1 MKKLN
6 CVIVDD
12 EPRNVKLLSYYI
24 KKYCQE
30 LEVYAEFSRRSLAEA
45 YFEDNT
51 TDVLFLDIVLDDGS
65 GFDLL
70 DNIDHSYVHVYGS

>member
-12 EPRNVKLLSYYI
+12 EPRNVELLYYYI
-24 KKYCQE
+24 KKYCPE
-30 LEVYAEFSRRSLAEA
+30 LEVDAEFSRRSLAEA

-51 TDVLFLDIVLDDGS
+51 TDVLFWT
-65 GFDLL
+65 
-70 DNIDHSYVHVYGS
+70 SYWTTAVVSICWTT

>member
-12 EPRNVKLLSYYI
+12 EPRNVELLSYYI
-24 KKYCQE
+24 RKYFPE
-30 LEVYAEFSRRSLAEA
+30 LEIEAEFSRRSLAEA
-45 YFEDNT
+45 YFEDET
-51 TDVLFLDIVLDDGS
+51 TDILFFDIVLDDGS

-70 DNIDHSYVHVYGS
+70 DHIRSY